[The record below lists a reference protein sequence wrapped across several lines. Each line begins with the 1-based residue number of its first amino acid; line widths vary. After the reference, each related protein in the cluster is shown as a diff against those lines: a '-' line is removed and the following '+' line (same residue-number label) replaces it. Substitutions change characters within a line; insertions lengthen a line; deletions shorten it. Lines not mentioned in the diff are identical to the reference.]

1 MRQSIAII
9 LLLGSY
15 DPKTRSYLE
24 CIKEEIVK
32 RFSGENVYVFLLD
45 KVEIYYS
52 ENVQVLTEL
61 SNEDKATFFIF
72 QDSQLID
79 VYDVNLKNGLDE
91 TVYSFLKEKYDV
103 KRINKQP
110 IFEKFNILMRLAEAF
125 FLIRHKEETRGGEY
139 LELVHAL
146 FSGYSKKVWFLKK
159 NGLQLS
165 TMLMEY
171 LDKFKVN
178 MRTYTNEQ
186 DLTSAITRIL
196 MYEFL
201 SR

>member
-1 MRQSIAII
+1 MRQPIAII

-15 DPKTRSYLE
+15 DPQTRSYLE
-24 CIKEEIVK
+24 RIKEETVK
-32 RFSGENVYVFLLD
+32 SFSGENVYTFLLD

-52 ENVQVLTEL
+52 DNTQVLTEL

-79 VYDVNLKNGLDE
+79 VHDVNLKNGLDK
-91 TVYSFLKEKYDV
+91 TVYSFLKERYGV

-110 IFEKFNILMRLAEAF
+110 IFEKFNILMRIAEAV
-125 FLIRHKEETRGGEY
+125 FLIRHQEETRGGEY
-139 LELVHAL
+139 LELMHAL
-146 FSGYSKKVWFLKK
+146 FSGHSEKVWFFKK

-171 LDKFKVN
+171 LDRFKVN
-178 MRTYTNEQ
+178 MRTYTDEQ
-186 DLTSAITRIL
+186 SLTSAIIRIL
-196 MYEFL
+196 KYEFL
-201 SR
+201 PR

>member
-1 MRQSIAII
+1 MRQPISII

-32 RFSGENVYVFLLD
+32 RYSGENVYVFLLD
-45 KVEIYYS
+45 EVEIYYS
-52 ENVQVLTEL
+52 EKVQVLTEL
-61 SNEDKATFFIF
+61 LNADKATLFIF
-72 QDSQLID
+72 QDGQLID

-91 TVYSFLKEKYDV
+91 TVYSFVNEKYGV
-103 KRINKQP
+103 RRISKQP
-110 IFEKFNILMRLAEAF
+110 IFEKFNILMRLAEAV

-139 LELVHAL
+139 LELMHAL
-146 FSGYSKKVWFLKK
+146 FSGHSKKIWLFKK

-171 LDKFKVN
+171 LDEFKVN

-196 MYEFL
+196 RYEFL
-201 SR
+201 SQ

>member
-1 MRQSIAII
+1 LRPPIAII

-15 DPKTRSYLE
+15 DPQTKSHLE

-32 RFSGENVYVFLLD
+32 SFSGENVYTFLLD
-45 KVEIYYS
+45 NVEIYFS
-52 ENVQVLTEL
+52 DIVQVLTEL
-61 SNEDKATFFIF
+61 SNGGKATFFIF
-72 QDSQLID
+72 QDNRLID
-79 VYDVNLKNGLDE
+79 VCDVNLKNGLDE
-91 TVYSFLKEKYDV
+91 TVYSFLKEKYGIQ
-103 KRINKQP
+103 KLNKQP
-110 IFEKFNILMRLAEAF
+110 VFEKFDILMRLARAV

-139 LELVHAL
+139 LELMHA
-146 FSGYSKKVWFLKK
+146 FFRGYSEKVWFFKK

-186 DLTSAITRIL
+186 NLTPAIIRIL
-196 MYEFL
+196 KYELL
-201 SR
+201 SQ

>member
-1 MRQSIAII
+1 MRQPIAII

-15 DPKTRSYLE
+15 DRQTKSCLE
-24 CIKEEIVK
+24 CVKAEIVK
-32 RFSGENVYVFLLD
+32 SFSGENVYAFLLD
-45 KVEIYYS
+45 NVEIYFPDI
-52 ENVQVLTEL
+52 VQVLTEL
-61 SNEDKATFFIF
+61 TNEDKATFCIF
-72 QDSQLID
+72 QNSQLID
-79 VYDVNLKNGLDE
+79 VHDVNLKNGLEE
-91 TVYSFLKEKYDV
+91 TVYSFLKEKYGA

-110 IFEKFNILMRLAEAF
+110 IFEKFNILMRLAEAV

-139 LELVHAL
+139 LELMHAL
-146 FSGYSKKVWFLKK
+146 FSGYSEKVWFFKK
-159 NGLQLS
+159 NRLQLS